1 MTQEDRAVTTQ
12 SHEVP
17 SILSKRR
24 LLPGDRVLW
33 VIVSMFFFISAVVVY
48 SSTAKM
54 GFGEGSTSGYLE
66 KHIITLCGSVV
77 LLFSFYIMG
86 AKFLRFFTTPAYI
99 LALLLTLAAYFT
111 GGERN
116 DAARWINLGFFSFQ
130 PSELLKIATVMLL
143 AVKLSKMQSCI
154 DKIHLLPSTFDIR
167 KWGSKR
173 ERDIIFDEMMPI
185 ILPIA
190 ASCAVIL
197 PAHTSSAL
205 HLFLI
210 SIAMLVIA
218 GVRMREIGK
227 LVLVAGA
234 VGMLIMIFAGRID
247 TVTSRIKKWVGIEK
261 VVEKRGLDKY
271 TDSDRSKMAV
281 YNGGFVGVG
290 AGRSVMRA
298 RLTHPE
304 SDYLFAIV
312 VEEFGIF
319 IAFFIVML
327 YLWLF
332 FRSLRIFQQSEWV
345 YAGLLAVGLALL
357 ITSQA
362 FLHIAVALGILPET
376 GQNLP
381 FLTQGRTGM
390 FCASI
395 TMGII
400 LSMSRQVEQGT
411 LVPPSAQQNLK
422 KRL

>member
-1 MTQEDRAVTTQ
+1 MAQKERGVTTQ

-33 VIVSMFFFISAVVVY
+33 VIVAMFFFISAVVVY

-66 KHIITLCGSVV
+66 KHILTLCGSIV
-77 LLFSFYIMG
+77 LLLGCYAMG
-86 AKFLRFFTTPAYI
+86 AKVLRFFTTPAYVV
-99 LALLLTLAAYFT
+99 ALLMTLAAYFT

-116 DAARWINLGFFSFQ
+116 DAARWLNLGFFSFQ
-130 PSELLKIATVMLL
+130 PSELLKITTIMLL

-154 DKIHLLPSTFDIR
+154 DKIHLLPSTFDVR

-173 ERDIIFDEMMPI
+173 ERDIIFDEMLPI
-185 ILPIA
+185 VLPIA

-205 HLFLI
+205 HLFMI
-210 SIAMLVIA
+210 SMAMLVIA
-218 GVRMREIGK
+218 GIKMREIGK
-227 LVLVAGA
+227 LVLVSGV
-234 VGMLIMIFAGRID
+234 VGMAVMFTVGRAD
-247 TVTSRIKKWVGIEK
+247 TVTSRVKKWVGLEK
-261 VVEKRGLDKY
+261 VVQKRGLDRY
-271 TDSDRSKMAV
+271 TDSDRSQMAV

-357 ITSQA
+357 ITSQG
-362 FLHIAVALGILPET
+362 FLHVSVALGILPET

-395 TMGII
+395 AMGII
-400 LSMSRQVEQGT
+400 LSMSRQIEQGT
-411 LVPPSAQQNLK
+411 LVPPSQQPNNQK
-422 KRL
+422 I

>member
-1 MTQEDRAVTTQ
+1 MAQEERGATTQ

-33 VIVSMFFFISAVVVY
+33 VIVAMFFFISAVVVY

-54 GFGEGSTSGYLE
+54 GFGEGSTSEYLE
-66 KHIITLCGSVV
+66 KHILTLCGSIV
-77 LLFSFYIMG
+77 LLLGCYAMG
-86 AKFLRFFTTPAYI
+86 AKFLRFFTTPAYV

-130 PSELLKIATVMLL
+130 PSELLKITTVMLL
-143 AVKLSKMQSCI
+143 AVRLSKMQSCI
-154 DKIHLLPSTFDIR
+154 DKIHLLPSTFDLR

-173 ERDIIFDEMMPI
+173 ERDIIFDEMLPI
-185 ILPIA
+185 VLPIA

-205 HLFLI
+205 HLFMI

-227 LVLVAGA
+227 LVLVAGV
-234 VGMLIMIFAGRID
+234 VGMAVMVTVGRAD
-247 TVTSRIKKWVGIEK
+247 TVTSRVKKWVGLEK
-261 VVEKRGLDKY
+261 VVQKRGLDRY
-271 TDSDRSKMAV
+271 TDSDRSQMAV

-332 FRSLRIFQQSEWV
+332 FRALRIFQQSEWV

-357 ITSQA
+357 ITSQG
-362 FLHIAVALGILPET
+362 FLHVSVALGILPET

-395 TMGII
+395 AMGII

-411 LVPPSAQQNLK
+411 LVPPSQQPNNQK
-422 KRL
+422 I

>member
-1 MTQEDRAVTTQ
+1 MAQKERGVTTQ

-33 VIVSMFFFISAVVVY
+33 VIVAMFFFISAVVVY

-66 KHIITLCGSVV
+66 KHILTLCGSIV
-77 LLFSFYIMG
+77 LLLGCYAMG
-86 AKFLRFFTTPAYI
+86 AKVLRFFTTPAYVV
-99 LALLLTLAAYFT
+99 ALLMTLAAYFT

-116 DAARWINLGFFSFQ
+116 DAARWLNLGFFSFQ
-130 PSELLKIATVMLL
+130 PSELLKITTIMLL

-154 DKIHLLPSTFDIR
+154 DKIHLLPSTFDVR

-173 ERDIIFDEMMPI
+173 ERDIIFDEMLPI
-185 ILPIA
+185 VLPIA

-205 HLFLI
+205 HLFMI
-210 SIAMLVIA
+210 SMAMLVIA
-218 GVRMREIGK
+218 GIKMREIGK
-227 LVLVAGA
+227 LVLVAGV
-234 VGMLIMIFAGRID
+234 VGMAVMFTVGRAD
-247 TVTSRIKKWVGIEK
+247 TVTSRVKKWVGLEK
-261 VVEKRGLDKY
+261 VVQKRGLDRY
-271 TDSDRSKMAV
+271 TDSDRSQMAV

-357 ITSQA
+357 ITSQG
-362 FLHIAVALGILPET
+362 FLHVSVALGILPET

-395 TMGII
+395 AMGII
-400 LSMSRQVEQGT
+400 LSMSRQIEQGT
-411 LVPPSAQQNLK
+411 LVPPSQQPNNQK
-422 KRL
+422 I